1 MKDIS
6 QAIPDAEAFDRA
18 LVGGL
23 QRAVTHTVT
32 VATQKARSEHR
43 WQDRTYA
50 TRESIEPSVDDT
62 AKGATGEI
70 TAGANAVRLNDGTA
84 PHEITAG
91 DRKVSGGRD
100 ASGRF
105 QKSSSRPG
113 MLRFSI
119 GGQVIFRRSVHH
131 PGTKPDPFLDAA
143 ADAAGEELM
152 SGVEAAIDAALG

>member
-1 MKDIS
+1 VKDIS

-70 TAGANAVRLNDGTA
+70 TGLGLGEAKAIVDGAPAPVKEKVSKDEAESAKKLLEEAGA
-84 PHEITAG
+84 
-91 DRKVSGGRD
+91 
-100 ASGRF
+100 
-105 QKSSSRPG
+105 
-113 MLRFSI
+113 
-119 GGQVIFRRSVHH
+119 SV
-131 PGTKPDPFLDAA
+131 
-143 ADAAGEELM
+143 EL
-152 SGVEAAIDAALG
+152 V